1 MADIQKDIFYGE
13 DARKKIIEGVNILA
27 NVVKVTLGPKGRNII
42 LQREYGTHYVTKDG
56 VTVAKDV
63 FVKDPAVNMGCQIVK
78 DIAIKTNDEAGDG
91 TTTATV
97 LAQAIINEGMKLVTA
112 GYDPIELQKGI
123 KAAAEG
129 LAKYIE
135 ENVSVEVKEDYD
147 TIKRIAT
154 VSANGDDQIGTLI
167 ADAMQ
172 KMNYVGVITV
182 DNSKTTDTHTEVVE
196 GIKLDKGFISPFFI
210 TDIEKQQAVLNNP
223 RILVTDYKLSAT
235 KDFVILLQQV
245 NINNAELL
253 IIADDVDGDFLQ
265 TLVVNKMRG
274 TLRVAAI
281 KAPMFGDN
289 RIELLKDI
297 AAITGATFVSQSV
310 GIQIKDIKLD
320 TLGSADKVTITKDS
334 TIIAGGKSDATR
346 VQERLDTIS
355 ALYEESK
362 SQTEKDRLMERR
374 GNLTNGVAV
383 LYVGGGS
390 EIEQKELH
398 DRVDDALNATK
409 AALEA
414 GYVPGGGIALL
425 TASRNAIIAEGNESY
440 TQGVKLMLKVAE
452 APLRTI
458 CKNAG
463 VSDDVI
469 LNEIEAEQ
477 SRPNM
482 NNHFVY
488 GYNARTGEFGNMIE
502 MGIIDPTKV
511 TLKALANAVSIA
523 STVMT
528 AEGMIVKELE
538 KPEENK

>member
-27 NVVKVTLGPKGRNII
+27 DIVKVTLGPKGRNVI
-42 LQREYGTHYVTKDG
+42 LQRDYGTHYVTKDG

-63 FVKDPAVNMGCQIVK
+63 FVRDPAVNMGCQIVK

-97 LAQAIINEGMKLVTA
+97 LAQSIINEGMKLVTA

-129 LAKYIE
+129 ISNYLKDNI
-135 ENVSVEVKEDYD
+135 SIEVKEDYD

-154 VSANGDDQIGTLI
+154 VSANGDEKIGVLI

-172 KMNYVGVITV
+172 KMNYIGVITV
-182 DNSKTTDTHTEVVE
+182 DNSKTTETSIEVTD

-210 TDIEKQQAVLNNP
+210 TDIEKQQAVLTNP
-223 RILVTDYKLSAT
+223 KILVTDYKLSAT
-235 KDFVILLQQV
+235 KDFVTLLQQV
-245 NINNAELL
+245 NMNNSELL

-274 TLRVAAI
+274 TLRVAAV

-289 RIELLKDI
+289 RVELLKDI
-297 AAITGATFVSQSV
+297 AAITGATFISQSV
-310 GIQIKDIKLD
+310 GLQLKDIKLD
-320 TLGSADKVTITKDS
+320 KLGEAEKVTITKDS
-334 TIIAGGKSDATR
+334 TIIAGGKSNPER
-346 VQERLDTIS
+346 VQERLTTIS
-355 ALYEESK
+355 ALYEETK

-374 GNLTNGVAV
+374 GNLTKGVAV

-409 AALEA
+409 AALES
-414 GYVPGGGIALL
+414 GYAPGGGIALL
-425 TASRNAIIAEGNESY
+425 QASRNAIIAEGNESY
-440 TQGVKLMLKVAE
+440 SQGVKLMLKIAE

-458 CKNAG
+458 CQNAG
-463 VSDDVI
+463 KSGDVVI
-469 LNEIEAEQ
+469 DHLRELG
-477 SRPNM
+477 PGM
-482 NNHFVY
+482 
-488 GYNARTGEFGNMIE
+488 GYDARNDEYVNMIE
-502 MGIIDPTKV
+502 SGIIDPTKV

-528 AEGMIVKELE
+528 AEGMIVREPE
-538 KPEENK
+538 KPEKTNN